1 MKRFFSRPSAS
12 LGQCP
17 LGAAGVVLL
26 PILGGLLLFGA
37 PSRSALAQGAS
48 PAPVSQFPDRPTP
61 EGDVSLQNL
70 HFQPLEASGFPAF
83 TSKLKVAYR
92 DNTVTITD
100 AGKGEEAVVW
110 SGPVTDAS
118 FIQET
123 AGGIHTLKDGSGAV
137 LWTDAADLA
146 KPDLLFEK
154 ALDGRARLTDKAG
167 ATLWSGP
174 LPPTP
179 HGGGGSQSSGS
190 TGARIS
196 IITPSIRVEGV
207 NGVFRVTS
215 GKLLWAGHLSPS
227 PLIVIRDGHTFTF
240 TGPNGGGSGSDEVSR
255 ISLEGGAE
263 TVTVAD
269 TKGRMLGMQ
278 AVDALTIR
286 YTRESSLQPG
296 GPVPLSDCKP
306 QDGRLDAT
314 GTLLLTYRDG
324 SGRVVRRSK
333 VYRDAH
339 GGCGY
344 ISN

>member
-12 LGQCP
+12 LGQSP

-26 PILGGLLLFGA
+26 PILGGLLLFGG
-37 PSRSALAQGAS
+37 PFRSALAQEAS

-70 HFQPLEASGFPAF
+70 HFQPLESAGFPAF

-92 DNTVTITD
+92 DSTVTITD
-100 AGKGEEAVVW
+100 SGKGEEAVVW

-118 FIQET
+118 FVQET
-123 AGGIHTLKDGSGAV
+123 AGGIHTLKDGSGAM

-154 ALDGRARLTDKAG
+154 MADGRARLTDKGG
-167 ATLWSGP
+167 ATLWSGQ

-179 HGGGGSQSSGS
+179 HGGGGFQSRGS

-196 IITPSIRVEGV
+196 IIAPSVRVEGV

-215 GKLLWAGHLSPS
+215 GKLLWAGHLPLSA
-227 PLIVIRDGHTFTF
+227 LIVIRDGHTFTF
-240 TGPNGGGSGSDEVSR
+240 AGPNGGGDGSDEVSR
-255 ISLEGGAE
+255 ISMEGGAE
-263 TVTVAD
+263 RVTVAD
-269 TKGRMLGMQ
+269 TKGRALGTQ
-278 AVDALTIR
+278 TVDALTIR
-286 YTRESSLQPG
+286 YTRESSLQPAT
-296 GPVPLSDCKP
+296 PMQLSDCKV

-339 GGCGY
+339 GGYGY
-344 ISN
+344 VSN